1 MEEVEAALG
10 AIDRLSLVNFP
21 VAVRLLSLL

>member
-1 MEEVEAALG
+1 MEEVEVVLG
-10 AIDRLSLVNFP
+10 AIDRLSLVNPP